1 MEGPLPASSTPTCR
15 ASMAA
20 PTELIPSKLLLRD
33 SKKGK
38 YDVITLR
45 SRSMGPIWPFKKKK
59 PSKSKVSR
67 TNYMRN
73 VVEYEKKSG
82 KKEGRE
88 DDKSHL
94 KNKQFLNAM
103 KLLSKDEDED

>member
-1 MEGPLPASSTPTCR
+1 
-15 ASMAA
+15 
-20 PTELIPSKLLLRD
+20 
-33 SKKGK
+33 
-38 YDVITLR
+38 
-45 SRSMGPIWPFKKKK
+45 MGPIWPFKKKK

-82 KKEGRE
+82 KKEE
-88 DDKSHL
+88 KNDDRSHL
-94 KNKQFLNAM
+94 KNKKFLNAM